1 MLNPPPIA
9 QIFCRYKDK
18 LFSKHQIPGRGFTD
32 GRYERATRSAAK
44 PLPSLDVNL
53 IPGQVIRIGRHIQQ
67 NDIAIDHSYISRQ
80 HFVIY
85 SIEYEEGGKPL
96 VYIRDCN
103 SLGGTYVDGPCRL
116 PTKVSSSGY
125 LLSQSEIIRIR
136 PYWEFHVYLLSMQ
149 PVGPIMTQPRPSETN
164 LFQDRFLIT
173 EQILGSGALAAV
185 HLAVNLKSGRQLA
198 CKIHRLD
205 HFREGS
211 GSSSTIRRI
220 LDETNLL
227 SRLNHPNLLK
237 FVAAFRSPDT
247 LYTFTELAMG
257 GDLFS
262 MRLKYPDGMS
272 EEDTRLIVRQIVE
285 AINYLHKQKV
295 AHRDLKPENIFLAT
309 GLGVET
315 RIIVGD
321 LGFAKEDISGR
332 LKSRIGTQRFTAP
345 EVYRGQGYGVEIDIW
360 SLGMISLF
368 LVAFDWEDFD
378 FFDAFDQNAID
389 KSLMVVFNDLSMRS
403 TAISGNFE
411 RFIRACLCVTPSER
425 MTAEASKH
433 HIWFRSSGP
442 RLNNRIEELTAGW
455 KRSSLVHNSV
465 EELNLLKSP
474 GKRKAQD
481 NIEVVDDSQFSRY
494 FMNAN
499 LARHKRQ
506 KANAVPLL
514 SICDWDL
521 SRRSLPI

>member
-1 MLNPPPIA
+1 
-9 QIFCRYKDK
+9 
-18 LFSKHQIPGRGFTD
+18 
-32 GRYERATRSAAK
+32 
-44 PLPSLDVNL
+44 
-53 IPGQVIRIGRHIQQ
+53 
-67 NDIAIDHSYISRQ
+67 
-80 HFVIY
+80 
-85 SIEYEEGGKPL
+85 
-96 VYIRDCN
+96 
-103 SLGGTYVDGPCRL
+103 
-116 PTKVSSSGY
+116 
-125 LLSQSEIIRIR
+125 
-136 PYWEFHVYLLSMQ
+136 MQ
-149 PVGPIMTQPRPSETN
+149 PIGPIMNQPRPSETT

-173 EQILGSGALAAV
+173 EKILGSGALAAV
-185 HLAVNLKSGRQLA
+185 HLAVSLKTGRQLA

-205 HFREGS
+205 HFRGCP

-227 SRLNHPNLLK
+227 SRLTHPNLLK
-237 FVAAFRSPDT
+237 FVAAFRSPET

-262 MRLKYPDGMS
+262 MRLKYPNGMS
-272 EEDTRLIVRQIVE
+272 EADTQLIVRQIVE

-309 GLGVET
+309 GPGVET

-332 LKSRIGTQRFTAP
+332 MKSKIGTQRFTAP

-360 SLGMISLF
+360 SLGMVSLF

-378 FFDAFDQNAID
+378 FFDAFDQNAINE
-389 KSLMVVFNDLSMRS
+389 SLMGVFDDLSVRG

-425 MTAEASKH
+425 MTAEASRH
-433 HIWFRSSGP
+433 HAWFHSSE
-442 RLNNRIEELTAGW
+442 LQLKNQIEEVTAGW

-465 EELNLLKSP
+465 EELNLLVSP

-494 FMNAN
+494 FTNN
-499 LARHKRQ
+499 DLARHKRQ
-506 KANAVPLL
+506 KFTVVPLL
-514 SICDWDL
+514 SVGDWGL
-521 SRRSLPI
+521 SRRPLLK